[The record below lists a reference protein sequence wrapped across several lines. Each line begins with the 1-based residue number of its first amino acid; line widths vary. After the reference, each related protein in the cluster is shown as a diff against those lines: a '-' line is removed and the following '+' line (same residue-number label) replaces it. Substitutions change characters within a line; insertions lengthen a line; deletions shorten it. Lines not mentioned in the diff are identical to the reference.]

1 MNAKITETENRPENT
16 AADATDFVTE
26 TKERLTTIEKNLTSH
41 YKSDEEGFTSLGN
54 EIDELR
60 DYIDN
65 ELNKSEKKTA
75 ASLEEIKAR
84 IADAE
89 EQIVIAQKTAE
100 GSNTAADAPDLRA
113 EIKDIHKRIDGLRH
127 YLDTEVKSYVD
138 TEFFKTNA
146 KFKSLKKTI
155 DELDKHAIKGVDLNE
170 IPEGAVLDAE
180 PVANST
186 GLRAVVISDSMSIAE
201 INDVMKRL
209 SRHMED
215 LPASETSAV
224 ISMLSE
230 TAENIKALLDRLH
243 LR

>member
-1 MNAKITETENRPENT
+1 MKEKTHKELQSEKLCPLPIEESSPENT
-16 AADATDFVTE
+16 AADAPDLRAEV
-26 TKERLTTIEKNLTSH
+26 KELK
-41 YKSDEEGFTSLGN
+41 DEVGELKFYL
-54 EIDELR
+54 DE
-60 DYIDN
+60 
-65 ELNKSEKKTA
+65 ELNKIEKKTA

-100 GSNTAADAPDLRA
+100 SSSTAADAPDLERL
-113 EIKDIHKRIDGLRH
+113 HKRIDGLRH
-127 YLDTEVKSYVD
+127 YLDNDVKSYVD

-146 KFKSLKKTI
+146 KLKKLEETAVTTADI
-155 DELDKHAIKGVDLNE
+155 EE
-170 IPEGAVLDAE
+170 IPEGVVLESE
-180 PVANST
+180 PITNST
-186 GLRAVVISDSMSIAE
+186 ELRASVISDSMSIAE

-230 TAENIKALLDRLH
+230 TAENFKALLDRRH